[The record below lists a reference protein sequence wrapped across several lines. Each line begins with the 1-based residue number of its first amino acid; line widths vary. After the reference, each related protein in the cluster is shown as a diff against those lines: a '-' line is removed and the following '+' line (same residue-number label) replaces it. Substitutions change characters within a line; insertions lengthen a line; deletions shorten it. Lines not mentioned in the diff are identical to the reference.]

1 MTRLVTPRVPTP
13 ADRPSSG
20 RAPADHAPQPEGGS
34 AAPAPEAEAFSPE
47 QMQAIAIAR
56 QQARRISRAGA
67 IAAFSGWTLA
77 IFAAITL
84 LCGLFSLSA
93 FLLGLGL
100 AVVAWRELGGS
111 RGLRMFDL
119 AAPHRLGWNQV
130 ALGVMIIAYAGWS
143 ILSALTG
150 ASPYEA
156 HLASGGPVAE
166 ALAPID
172 RLQRVA
178 TVLFYAVVIAFSIL
192 TQGGLSA
199 YYFTRRRHLAA
210 YLSSTPPRIVDMLRV
225 AAA

>member
-1 MTRLVTPRVPTP
+1 M
-13 ADRPSSG
+13 
-20 RAPADHAPQPEGGS
+20 RAPSDQTPQPEGG
-34 AAPAPEAEAFSPE
+34 AAPPAPDAAAFSPG

-56 QQARRISRAGA
+56 RQARKISRAAA

-77 IFAAITL
+77 VFAAITL
-84 LCGLFSLSA
+84 LCGLFSIPA

-100 AVVAWRELGGS
+100 AVVAWLELRGS

-119 AAPHRLGWNQV
+119 AAPHRLGWNQIAMSAMIV
-130 ALGVMIIAYAGWS
+130 AYGCWG
-143 ILSALTG
+143 ILIALTG

-178 TVLFYAVVIAFSIL
+178 TVLFYAAVIAFSML

-199 YYFTRRRHLAA
+199 YYFTRRRHIAA
-210 YLSSTPPRIVDMLRV
+210 YLSSTPPWIVDMLRV
-225 AAA
+225 AAG